1 MRSYHPEQLFPD
13 GKIDPELRKL
23 APEGNRR
30 MSANPVA
37 NGGNLCK
44 KLKAPPFR
52 DYKVEF
58 KSPGTELQGSMGN
71 FAEYLRDI
79 MKLNP
84 DNFRLFGPDETESN
98 KLSKVY
104 EVTGKAWNAEKF
116 DEDSDGGNL
125 EYGGRVM
132 EMLSEHT
139 LEGWLEGY
147 LLSGRH
153 GLINSYESFIH
164 IIDSMV
170 GQHCKWLEKC
180 LEVEWRAQ
188 VASLNILLTS
198 TVWRQDHNGYA
209 SAAMDTEFRFLIA
222 STNNSPFLGSPIKIL
237 DFSMFCVTNPPRLS
251 ASTCH
256 LMVTAFSPP

>member
-1 MRSYHPEQLFPD
+1 
-13 GKIDPELRKL
+13 
-23 APEGNRR
+23 
-30 MSANPVA
+30 
-37 NGGNLCK
+37 
-44 KLKAPPFR
+44 
-52 DYKVEF
+52 
-58 KSPGTELQGSMGN
+58 MGN

-209 SAAMDTEFRFLIA
+209 SAAMDTDFRFLKA
-222 STNNSPFLGSPIKIL
+222 STNNFHFLGSPIKIL